1 MNIEDIRKNYTNDGL
16 TDQDL
21 KDEPVDLFRKWIDE
35 AVKSEVPEPNAMA
48 LATVTEGGTPN
59 VRMVLLKGIDDT
71 SAIFY
76 TNYKSR
82 KGEELTAHPFAACT
96 IWWAELE
103 RQIRF
108 SGRVEK
114 VSESESERYFH
125 SRPRD
130 SQVGAWASEQSRPIA
145 DREELVARFKE
156 IEQKFNGEKIPKPE
170 YWGGYKIFYNTIEF
184 WQGRPGRLH
193 DRILYQHSAGKW
205 NRQRLAP

>member
-1 MNIEDIRKNYTNDGL
+1 
-16 TDQDL
+16 
-21 KDEPVDLFRKWIDE
+21 
-35 AVKSEVPEPNAMA
+35 
-48 LATVTEGGTPN
+48 
-59 VRMVLLKGIDDT
+59 LLKGIDDT